1 MARAVGNGLR
11 YFPKD
16 VDYYMDD
23 RIMDLLDAYGPLGQ
37 TVYDVMLTMVYREGY
52 YLEMAPDRLA
62 RQIIRWIGS
71 GWVESREKVVEV
83 LGFIAEVGLV
93 DKALYRQGIITSAA
107 IQRRYDEVAAR
118 RKTDRSKYWLLEAE
132 PAAETET
139 IAAESAGC
147 AAECVPN
154 AAECAPNAPSA
165 VPSAAET
172 PLFAAESAQ
181 SKEKETRGNKT
192 KAKET
197 KQKESSQK
205 RGRGKKR
212 ARACRRRAFPPLP
225 RRDMGII
232 RMFYC
237 RMTNTPPSNR
247 SWGGL
252 CPSILI
258 SCQLIWRP
266 RAGTTPATGQRYAN
280 GLPMTASPGR
290 SPARPISRATIS
302 RPLNRAGSTCPTC
315 RTGRRTGKRRPGNG
329 PSPRAPAQSRY
340 WIAEPR
346 TPEPV

>member
-1 MARAVGNGLR
+1 MARAVGKGLR

-23 RIMDLLDAYGPLGQ
+23 RIMDLLDTFGPLGQ

-93 DKALYRQGIITSAA
+93 DKALYRQGVITSAA

-172 PLFAAESAQ
+172 PHYAAESAQ

-197 KQKESSQK
+197 KQKESSAK
-205 RGRGKKR
+205 ERERKEKGAG
-212 ARACRRRAFPPLP
+212 LP
-225 RRDMGII
+225 APRL
-232 RMFYC
+232 
-237 RMTNTPPSNR
+237 PPS
-247 SWGGL
+247 
-252 CPSILI
+252 
-258 SCQLIWRP
+258 
-266 RAGTTPATGQRYAN
+266 PAKRYGHYQN
-280 GLPMTASPGR
+280 VLLPDDEYASLQSELGR
-290 SPARPISRATIS
+290 SLPVYIDKLSAYMEAKGRDYPSHGATIRKWFTDDRLAGKVP
-302 RPLNRAGSTCPTC
+302 RPPHQPSYDIEAFEAGGFELPDLPDWPAD
-315 RTGRRTGKRRPGNG
+315 GKTAAG
-329 PSPRAPAQSRY
+329 
-340 WIAEPR
+340 
-346 TPEPV
+346 

>member
-1 MARAVGNGLR
+1 MARAVGKGLR

-23 RIMDLLDAYGPLGQ
+23 RIMDLLDAFGPLGQ

-71 GWVESREKVVEV
+71 RWVGSREEVVEV
-83 LGFIAEVGLV
+83 LDFIAEVGLI
-93 DKALYRQGIITSAA
+93 DEPLYRQGVITSAA

-154 AAECAPNAPSA
+154 AADCAPNAPSA

-181 SKEKETRGNKT
+181 SKEKET
-192 KAKET
+192 
-197 KQKESSQK
+197 
-205 RGRGKKR
+205 
-212 ARACRRRAFPPLP
+212 
-225 RRDMGII
+225 
-232 RMFYC
+232 
-237 RMTNTPPSNR
+237 
-247 SWGGL
+247 
-252 CPSILI
+252 
-258 SCQLIWRP
+258 
-266 RAGTTPATGQRYAN
+266 
-280 GLPMTASPGR
+280 
-290 SPARPISRATIS
+290 
-302 RPLNRAGSTCPTC
+302 
-315 RTGRRTGKRRPGNG
+315 
-329 PSPRAPAQSRY
+329 
-340 WIAEPR
+340 
-346 TPEPV
+346 

>member
-71 GWVESREKVVEV
+71 QWVESREKVVEV

-93 DKALYRQGIITSAA
+93 DKALYRQGVITSAA

-197 KQKESSQK
+197 KQKEISLNEREREEK
-205 RGRGKKR
+205 GAG
-212 ARACRRRAFPPLP
+212 LP
-225 RRDMGII
+225 APRL
-232 RMFYC
+232 
-237 RMTNTPPSNR
+237 PPS
-247 SWGGL
+247 
-252 CPSILI
+252 
-258 SCQLIWRP
+258 
-266 RAGTTPATGQRYAN
+266 PAKRYGHYQN
-280 GLPMTASPGR
+280 VLLPDDEYASLQSELGR
-290 SPARPISRATIS
+290 SLPVYIDKLSAYMEAKGRDYPSHGATIRKWFTDDRLAGKVP
-302 RPLNRAGSTCPTC
+302 RPPHQPSYDIEAFEAGGFELPDLPDWPAD
-315 RTGRRTGKRRPGNG
+315 GKTAAG
-329 PSPRAPAQSRY
+329 
-340 WIAEPR
+340 
-346 TPEPV
+346 

>member
-52 YLEMAPDRLA
+52 YLEMSPDRLA

-93 DKALYRQGIITSAA
+93 DKALYRQGVITSAA

-139 IAAESAGC
+139 IATKSAGC

-154 AAECAPNAPSA
+154 AAECVPNAPSA

-197 KQKESSQK
+197 KQKESSAK
-205 RGRGKKR
+205 ERERKEKGAG
-212 ARACRRRAFPPLP
+212 LP
-225 RRDMGII
+225 APRL
-232 RMFYC
+232 
-237 RMTNTPPSNR
+237 PPS
-247 SWGGL
+247 
-252 CPSILI
+252 
-258 SCQLIWRP
+258 
-266 RAGTTPATGQRYAN
+266 PAKRYGHYQN
-280 GLPMTASPGR
+280 VLLPDDEYASLQSELGR
-290 SPARPISRATIS
+290 SLPVYIDKLSAYMEAKGRDYPSHGATIRKWFTDDRLAGKVP
-302 RPLNRAGSTCPTC
+302 RPPHQPSYDIEAFEAGGFELLDLPDWPAD
-315 RTGRRTGKRRPGNG
+315 GKTAAG
-329 PSPRAPAQSRY
+329 
-340 WIAEPR
+340 
-346 TPEPV
+346 

>member
-1 MARAVGNGLR
+1 MARAVGKGLR

-23 RIMDLLDAYGPLGQ
+23 RIMDLLDAFGPLGQ

-52 YLEMAPDRLA
+52 YLEMSPDRLA

-71 GWVESREKVVEV
+71 QWVESREKVVEV

-93 DKALYRQGIITSAA
+93 DKALYRQGVITSAA

-139 IAAESAGC
+139 IAAESPGC

-154 AAECAPNAPSA
+154 AADCAPNAPSA

-197 KQKESSQK
+197 KQKEISLNERERK
-205 RGRGKKR
+205 EKGAG
-212 ARACRRRAFPPLP
+212 LP
-225 RRDMGII
+225 APRL
-232 RMFYC
+232 
-237 RMTNTPPSNR
+237 PPS
-247 SWGGL
+247 
-252 CPSILI
+252 
-258 SCQLIWRP
+258 
-266 RAGTTPATGQRYAN
+266 PAKRYGHYQN
-280 GLPMTASPGR
+280 VLLPDDEYASLQSELGR
-290 SPARPISRATIS
+290 SLPVYIDKLSAYMEAKGRDYPSHGATIRKWFTDDRLAGKVP
-302 RPLNRAGSTCPTC
+302 RPPHQPSYDIEAFEAGGFELPDL
-315 RTGRRTGKRRPGNG
+315 PDW
-329 PSPRAPAQSRY
+329 PADGQT
-340 WIAEPR
+340 AAG
-346 TPEPV
+346 

>member
-52 YLEMAPDRLA
+52 YLEMSPDRLA

-71 GWVESREKVVEV
+71 QWVESREKVVEV

-93 DKALYRQGIITSAA
+93 DKALYRQGVITSAA

-172 PLFAAESAQ
+172 PHYAAESAQ
-181 SKEKETRGNKT
+181 SKEKESKGNETRRNKT

-197 KQKESSQK
+197 KQKESSAK
-205 RGRGKKR
+205 ERERKGKG
-212 ARACRRRAFPPLP
+212 A
-225 RRDMGII
+225 
-232 RMFYC
+232 
-237 RMTNTPPSNR
+237 
-247 SWGGL
+247 
-252 CPSILI
+252 
-258 SCQLIWRP
+258 
-266 RAGTTPATGQRYAN
+266 
-280 GLPMTASPGR
+280 GLPAPRLSPSPAKRYGHYQNVLLPDDEYASLQSELGR
-290 SPARPISRATIS
+290 SLPVYIDKLSAYMEAKGRDYPSHGATIRKWFTDDRLAGKVP
-302 RPLNRAGSTCPTC
+302 RPPHQPSYDIEAFEAGGFELLDLPDWPED
-315 RTGRRTGKRRPGNG
+315 GKTAAG
-329 PSPRAPAQSRY
+329 
-340 WIAEPR
+340 
-346 TPEPV
+346 

>member
-37 TVYDVMLTMVYREGY
+37 TIYDVMLTMVYREGY

-71 GWVESREKVVEV
+71 QWVESREKVVEV
-83 LGFIAEVGLV
+83 LGFIAEVGLI
-93 DKALYRQGIITSAA
+93 DEPLYRQGVITSAA

-139 IAAESAGC
+139 IAAKSAGC

-181 SKEKETRGNKT
+181 SKEKEKRGNKT

-197 KQKESSQK
+197 KQKESSAK
-205 RGRGKKR
+205 EREREGKG
-212 ARACRRRAFPPLP
+212 AGLP
-225 RRDMGII
+225 APRL
-232 RMFYC
+232 
-237 RMTNTPPSNR
+237 PPS
-247 SWGGL
+247 
-252 CPSILI
+252 
-258 SCQLIWRP
+258 
-266 RAGTTPATGQRYAN
+266 PAKRYGHYQN
-280 GLPMTASPGR
+280 VLLPDDEYASLQSELGR
-290 SPARPISRATIS
+290 SLPVYIDKLSAYMEAKGRDYPSHGATIRKWFTDDRLAGKVP
-302 RPLNRAGSTCPTC
+302 RPPHQPSYDIEAFEAGGFELLDLPDWPAD
-315 RTGRRTGKRRPGNG
+315 GKTAAG
-329 PSPRAPAQSRY
+329 
-340 WIAEPR
+340 
-346 TPEPV
+346 

>member
-71 GWVESREKVVEV
+71 QWVESREKVVEV

-93 DKALYRQGIITSAA
+93 DKALYRQGVITSAA

-139 IAAESAGC
+139 IAAESPGC

-197 KQKESSQK
+197 KQKEISPNERERK
-205 RGRGKKR
+205 EKGAG
-212 ARACRRRAFPPLP
+212 LP
-225 RRDMGII
+225 APRL
-232 RMFYC
+232 
-237 RMTNTPPSNR
+237 PPS
-247 SWGGL
+247 
-252 CPSILI
+252 
-258 SCQLIWRP
+258 
-266 RAGTTPATGQRYAN
+266 PAKRYGHYQN
-280 GLPMTASPGR
+280 VLLPDDEYASLQSELGR
-290 SPARPISRATIS
+290 SLPVYIDKLSAYMEAKGRDYPSHGATIRKWFTDDRLAGKVI
-302 RPLNRAGSTCPTC
+302 RPPHQPSYDIEAFAAGGFELLDLPDWPAD
-315 RTGRRTGKRRPGNG
+315 GKTAAG
-329 PSPRAPAQSRY
+329 
-340 WIAEPR
+340 
-346 TPEPV
+346 

>member
-37 TVYDVMLTMVYREGY
+37 TVYDVMLTIVYREGY

-71 GWVESREKVVEV
+71 QWVESREKVVEV

-93 DKALYRQGIITSAA
+93 DKALYRQGGITSAA

-172 PLFAAESAQ
+172 PHYAAESAQ
-181 SKEKETRGNKT
+181 SKEKESKGNETRRNKT

-197 KQKESSQK
+197 KQKESSAK
-205 RGRGKKR
+205 ERERKGKG
-212 ARACRRRAFPPLP
+212 A
-225 RRDMGII
+225 
-232 RMFYC
+232 
-237 RMTNTPPSNR
+237 
-247 SWGGL
+247 
-252 CPSILI
+252 
-258 SCQLIWRP
+258 
-266 RAGTTPATGQRYAN
+266 
-280 GLPMTASPGR
+280 GLPAPRLSPSPAKRYGHYQNVLLPDDEYASLQSELGR
-290 SPARPISRATIS
+290 SLPVYIDKLSAYMEAKGRDYPSHGATIRKWFTDDRLAGKVP
-302 RPLNRAGSTCPTC
+302 RPPHQPSYDIEAFEAGGFELLDLPDWPED
-315 RTGRRTGKRRPGNG
+315 GKTAAG
-329 PSPRAPAQSRY
+329 
-340 WIAEPR
+340 
-346 TPEPV
+346 

>member
-52 YLEMAPDRLA
+52 YLEMSPDRLA

-71 GWVESREKVVEV
+71 QWVESREKVVEV

-93 DKALYRQGIITSAA
+93 DKALYRQGVITSAA

-139 IAAESAGC
+139 IAAKSAGC

-197 KQKESSQK
+197 KQKESSAKERERKGKGASLPAPRLSPSPAK
-205 RGRGKKR
+205 RYGHYQNVL
-212 ARACRRRAFPPLP
+212 LP
-225 RRDMGII
+225 DDE
-232 RMFYC
+232 
-237 RMTNTPPSNR
+237 
-247 SWGGL
+247 
-252 CPSILI
+252 
-258 SCQLIWRP
+258 
-266 RAGTTPATGQRYAN
+266 YAS
-280 GLPMTASPGR
+280 LQSELGR
-290 SPARPISRATIS
+290 SLPVYIDKLSAYMEAKGRDYPSHGATIRKWFTDDRLAGKVP
-302 RPLNRAGSTCPTC
+302 RPPHQPSYDIEAFEAGGFELLDLPDCPAD
-315 RTGRRTGKRRPGNG
+315 GKTAAG
-329 PSPRAPAQSRY
+329 
-340 WIAEPR
+340 
-346 TPEPV
+346 

>member
-52 YLEMAPDRLA
+52 YLEMSPDRLA

-71 GWVESREKVVEV
+71 QWVESREKVVEV

-93 DKALYRQGIITSAA
+93 DKALYRQGVITSAA

-197 KQKESSQK
+197 KQKEISLNERERK
-205 RGRGKKR
+205 EKGAG
-212 ARACRRRAFPPLP
+212 LP
-225 RRDMGII
+225 APRL
-232 RMFYC
+232 
-237 RMTNTPPSNR
+237 PPS
-247 SWGGL
+247 
-252 CPSILI
+252 
-258 SCQLIWRP
+258 
-266 RAGTTPATGQRYAN
+266 PAKRYGHYQN
-280 GLPMTASPGR
+280 VLLPDDEYASLQSELGR
-290 SPARPISRATIS
+290 SLPVYIDKLSAYMEAKGRDYPSHGATIRKWFTDDRLAGKVP
-302 RPLNRAGSTCPTC
+302 RPPHQPSYDIEAFEAGGFELLDLPDWPAD
-315 RTGRRTGKRRPGNG
+315 GKTAAG
-329 PSPRAPAQSRY
+329 
-340 WIAEPR
+340 
-346 TPEPV
+346 

>member
-71 GWVESREKVVEV
+71 QWVESREKVVEV

-93 DKALYRQGIITSAA
+93 DKALYRQGVITSAA

-139 IAAESAGC
+139 IAAKSAGC

-197 KQKESSQK
+197 KQKE
-205 RGRGKKR
+205 
-212 ARACRRRAFPPLP
+212 
-225 RRDMGII
+225 
-232 RMFYC
+232 
-237 RMTNTPPSNR
+237 
-247 SWGGL
+247 
-252 CPSILI
+252 I
-258 SCQLIWRP
+258 SLNERE
-266 RAGTTPATGQRYAN
+266 RKEKGA
-280 GLPMTASPGR
+280 GLPAPRLSPSPAKRYGHYQNVLLPDDEYASLQSELGR
-290 SPARPISRATIS
+290 SLPVYIDKLSAYMEAKGRDYPSHGATIRKWFTDDRLAGKVP
-302 RPLNRAGSTCPTC
+302 RPPHQPSYDIEAFEAGGFELPDLPDWPAD
-315 RTGRRTGKRRPGNG
+315 GKTAAG
-329 PSPRAPAQSRY
+329 
-340 WIAEPR
+340 
-346 TPEPV
+346 

>member
-1 MARAVGNGLR
+1 MARAVGKGLR

-71 GWVESREKVVEV
+71 QWVESREKVVEV
-83 LGFIAEVGLV
+83 LGFIAEVGLI
-93 DKALYRQGIITSAA
+93 DEPLYRQGVITSAA

-139 IAAESAGC
+139 IAAESPGC

-197 KQKESSQK
+197 KQKESSAK
-205 RGRGKKR
+205 ERERKEKGAG
-212 ARACRRRAFPPLP
+212 LP
-225 RRDMGII
+225 APRL
-232 RMFYC
+232 
-237 RMTNTPPSNR
+237 PPS
-247 SWGGL
+247 
-252 CPSILI
+252 
-258 SCQLIWRP
+258 
-266 RAGTTPATGQRYAN
+266 PAKRYGHYQN
-280 GLPMTASPGR
+280 VLLPDDEYASLQSELGR
-290 SPARPISRATIS
+290 SLPVYIDKLSAYMEAKGRDYPSHGATIRKWFTDDRLAGKVP
-302 RPLNRAGSTCPTC
+302 RPPHQPSYDIEAFEAGGFELLDLPDWPAD
-315 RTGRRTGKRRPGNG
+315 GKTAAG
-329 PSPRAPAQSRY
+329 
-340 WIAEPR
+340 
-346 TPEPV
+346 

>member
-71 GWVESREKVVEV
+71 QWVESREKVVEV

-93 DKALYRQGIITSAA
+93 DKALYRQGVITSAA

-197 KQKESSQK
+197 KQKESSAK
-205 RGRGKKR
+205 ERERKEKG
-212 ARACRRRAFPPLP
+212 A
-225 RRDMGII
+225 
-232 RMFYC
+232 
-237 RMTNTPPSNR
+237 
-247 SWGGL
+247 
-252 CPSILI
+252 
-258 SCQLIWRP
+258 
-266 RAGTTPATGQRYAN
+266 
-280 GLPMTASPGR
+280 GLPTPRLSPSPAKRYGHYQNVLLPDDEYASLQSELGR
-290 SPARPISRATIS
+290 SLPVYIDKLSAYMEAKGRDYPSHGATIRKWFTDDRLAGKVP
-302 RPLNRAGSTCPTC
+302 RPPHQPSYDIEAFEAGGFELLDLPDWPAD
-315 RTGRRTGKRRPGNG
+315 GKTAAG
-329 PSPRAPAQSRY
+329 
-340 WIAEPR
+340 
-346 TPEPV
+346 

>member
-52 YLEMAPDRLA
+52 YLEMSPDRLA

-71 GWVESREKVVEV
+71 QWVESRKKVVEV

-93 DKALYRQGIITSAA
+93 DKALYRQGVITSAA

-172 PLFAAESAQ
+172 PHYAAESAQ
-181 SKEKETRGNKT
+181 SKEKE
-192 KAKET
+192 AKET
-197 KQKESSQK
+197 KQKEISLNERERK
-205 RGRGKKR
+205 EKGAG
-212 ARACRRRAFPPLP
+212 LP
-225 RRDMGII
+225 APRL
-232 RMFYC
+232 
-237 RMTNTPPSNR
+237 PPS
-247 SWGGL
+247 
-252 CPSILI
+252 
-258 SCQLIWRP
+258 
-266 RAGTTPATGQRYAN
+266 PAKRYGHYQN
-280 GLPMTASPGR
+280 VLLPDDEYASLQSELGR
-290 SPARPISRATIS
+290 SLPVYIDKLSAYMEAKGRDYPSHGATIRKWFTDDRLAGKVP
-302 RPLNRAGSTCPTC
+302 RPPHQPSYDIEAFEQGGFDLPDLPDWPADGKTAAG
-315 RTGRRTGKRRPGNG
+315 
-329 PSPRAPAQSRY
+329 
-340 WIAEPR
+340 
-346 TPEPV
+346 

>member
-71 GWVESREKVVEV
+71 QWVESREKVVEV

-139 IAAESAGC
+139 IAAKSAGC

-197 KQKESSQK
+197 KQKESSAK
-205 RGRGKKR
+205 ERERKEKGAG
-212 ARACRRRAFPPLP
+212 LP
-225 RRDMGII
+225 APRL
-232 RMFYC
+232 
-237 RMTNTPPSNR
+237 PPS
-247 SWGGL
+247 
-252 CPSILI
+252 
-258 SCQLIWRP
+258 
-266 RAGTTPATGQRYAN
+266 PAKRYGHYQN
-280 GLPMTASPGR
+280 VLLPDDEYASLQSELGR
-290 SPARPISRATIS
+290 SLPVYIDKLSAYMEAKGRDYPSHGATIRKWFTDDRLAGKVP
-302 RPLNRAGSTCPTC
+302 RPPHQPSYDIEAFEAGGFDLPDLPDWPAD
-315 RTGRRTGKRRPGNG
+315 GKTAAG
-329 PSPRAPAQSRY
+329 
-340 WIAEPR
+340 
-346 TPEPV
+346 

>member
-1 MARAVGNGLR
+1 MARAVGKGLR

-23 RIMDLLDAYGPLGQ
+23 RIMDLLDAFGPLGQ

-52 YLEMAPDRLA
+52 YLEMSPDRLA

-71 GWVESREKVVEV
+71 QWVESREKVVEV

-93 DKALYRQGIITSAA
+93 DKALYRQGVITSAA

-197 KQKESSQK
+197 KQKEISPNERERK
-205 RGRGKKR
+205 EKGAG
-212 ARACRRRAFPPLP
+212 LP
-225 RRDMGII
+225 APRL
-232 RMFYC
+232 
-237 RMTNTPPSNR
+237 PPS
-247 SWGGL
+247 
-252 CPSILI
+252 
-258 SCQLIWRP
+258 
-266 RAGTTPATGQRYAN
+266 PAKRYGHYQN
-280 GLPMTASPGR
+280 VLLPDDEYASLQSELGR
-290 SPARPISRATIS
+290 SLPVYIDKLSAYMEAKGRDYPSHGATIRKWFTDDRLAGKVP
-302 RPLNRAGSTCPTC
+302 RPPHQPSYDIEAFEAGGFELLDLPDWPED
-315 RTGRRTGKRRPGNG
+315 GKTAAG
-329 PSPRAPAQSRY
+329 
-340 WIAEPR
+340 
-346 TPEPV
+346 

>member
-52 YLEMAPDRLA
+52 YLEMSPDRLA

-71 GWVESREKVVEV
+71 QWVESREKVVEV

-93 DKALYRQGIITSAA
+93 DKALYRQGVITSAA

-154 AAECAPNAPSA
+154 AADCAPNAPSA

-172 PLFAAESAQ
+172 PHYAAESAQ
-181 SKEKETRGNKT
+181 SKEKESKGNETRRNKT

-197 KQKESSQK
+197 KQKE
-205 RGRGKKR
+205 
-212 ARACRRRAFPPLP
+212 
-225 RRDMGII
+225 
-232 RMFYC
+232 
-237 RMTNTPPSNR
+237 
-247 SWGGL
+247 
-252 CPSILI
+252 I
-258 SCQLIWRP
+258 SLNERE
-266 RAGTTPATGQRYAN
+266 RKEKGA
-280 GLPMTASPGR
+280 GLPAPRLSPSPAKRYGHYQNVLLPDDEYASLQSELGR
-290 SPARPISRATIS
+290 SLPVYIDKLSAYMEAKGRDYPSHGATIRKWFTDDRLAGKVP
-302 RPLNRAGSTCPTC
+302 RPPHQPSYDIEAFEAGGFDLPDLPDWPED
-315 RTGRRTGKRRPGNG
+315 GKTAAG
-329 PSPRAPAQSRY
+329 
-340 WIAEPR
+340 
-346 TPEPV
+346 

>member
-52 YLEMAPDRLA
+52 YLEMSPDRLA

-71 GWVESREKVVEV
+71 QWVESREKVVEV

-139 IAAESAGC
+139 IAAKSAGC

-181 SKEKETRGNKT
+181 SKEKESKGNETGGNGT

-197 KQKESSQK
+197 KQKEISLNERERK
-205 RGRGKKR
+205 EKG
-212 ARACRRRAFPPLP
+212 AVLP
-225 RRDMGII
+225 APRL
-232 RMFYC
+232 
-237 RMTNTPPSNR
+237 PPS
-247 SWGGL
+247 
-252 CPSILI
+252 
-258 SCQLIWRP
+258 
-266 RAGTTPATGQRYAN
+266 PAKRYGHYQN
-280 GLPMTASPGR
+280 VLLPDDEYASLQSELGR
-290 SPARPISRATIS
+290 SLPVYIDKLSAYMEAKGRDYPSHGATIRKWFTDDRLAGKVP
-302 RPLNRAGSTCPTC
+302 RPPHQPSYDIGAFEQGGFDLPDLPDWPADGKTAAG
-315 RTGRRTGKRRPGNG
+315 
-329 PSPRAPAQSRY
+329 
-340 WIAEPR
+340 
-346 TPEPV
+346 

>member
-71 GWVESREKVVEV
+71 QWVESREKVVEV

-93 DKALYRQGIITSAA
+93 DKALYRQGVITSAA

-197 KQKESSQK
+197 KQKEISLNERERK
-205 RGRGKKR
+205 EKGAG
-212 ARACRRRAFPPLP
+212 LP
-225 RRDMGII
+225 APRL
-232 RMFYC
+232 
-237 RMTNTPPSNR
+237 PPS
-247 SWGGL
+247 
-252 CPSILI
+252 
-258 SCQLIWRP
+258 
-266 RAGTTPATGQRYAN
+266 PAKRYGHYQN
-280 GLPMTASPGR
+280 VLLPDDEYASLQSELGR
-290 SPARPISRATIS
+290 SLPVYIDKLSAYMEAKGRDYPSHGATIRKWFTDDRLAGKVP
-302 RPLNRAGSTCPTC
+302 RPPHQPSYDIEAFAAGGFELLDLPDWPAD
-315 RTGRRTGKRRPGNG
+315 GKTAAG
-329 PSPRAPAQSRY
+329 
-340 WIAEPR
+340 
-346 TPEPV
+346 

>member
-71 GWVESREKVVEV
+71 QWVESREKVVEV
-83 LGFIAEVGLV
+83 LGFIAEVGLI
-93 DKALYRQGIITSAA
+93 DEPLYRQGVITSAA

-139 IAAESAGC
+139 IAAKSAGC

-197 KQKESSQK
+197 KQKESSAK
-205 RGRGKKR
+205 EREREGKG
-212 ARACRRRAFPPLP
+212 AGLP
-225 RRDMGII
+225 APRL
-232 RMFYC
+232 
-237 RMTNTPPSNR
+237 PPS
-247 SWGGL
+247 
-252 CPSILI
+252 
-258 SCQLIWRP
+258 
-266 RAGTTPATGQRYAN
+266 PAKRYGHYQN
-280 GLPMTASPGR
+280 VLLPDDEYASLQSELGR
-290 SPARPISRATIS
+290 SLPVYIDKLSAYMEAKGRDYPSHGATIRKWFTDDRLAGKVP
-302 RPLNRAGSTCPTC
+302 RPPHQPSYDIEAFEAGGFELPDLPDWPAD
-315 RTGRRTGKRRPGNG
+315 GKTAAG
-329 PSPRAPAQSRY
+329 
-340 WIAEPR
+340 
-346 TPEPV
+346 

>member
-52 YLEMAPDRLA
+52 YLEMSPDRLA

-93 DKALYRQGIITSAA
+93 DKALYRQGVITSAA

-172 PLFAAESAQ
+172 PHYAAESAQ
-181 SKEKETRGNKT
+181 SKEKETRGKETGGNGT

-197 KQKESSQK
+197 KQKESSLNERERKEKGAGQPAP
-205 RGRGKKR
+205 RLSPSPAKKYGHYQNVL
-212 ARACRRRAFPPLP
+212 LP
-225 RRDMGII
+225 DDE
-232 RMFYC
+232 
-237 RMTNTPPSNR
+237 
-247 SWGGL
+247 
-252 CPSILI
+252 
-258 SCQLIWRP
+258 
-266 RAGTTPATGQRYAN
+266 YAS
-280 GLPMTASPGR
+280 LQSELGR
-290 SPARPISRATIS
+290 SLPVYIDKLSAYMEAKGRDYPSHGATIRKWFTDDRLAGKVP
-302 RPLNRAGSTCPTC
+302 RPPHQPSYDIEAFEAGGFELLDLPDWPAD
-315 RTGRRTGKRRPGNG
+315 GKTAAG
-329 PSPRAPAQSRY
+329 
-340 WIAEPR
+340 
-346 TPEPV
+346 

>member
-52 YLEMAPDRLA
+52 YLEMSPDRLA

-71 GWVESREKVVEV
+71 QWVESREKVVEV

-93 DKALYRQGIITSAA
+93 DKALYRQGVITSAA

-139 IAAESAGC
+139 IAAE
-147 AAECVPN
+147 CVPN
-154 AAECAPNAPSA
+154 AADCAPNAPSA

-197 KQKESSQK
+197 KQKESSAK
-205 RGRGKKR
+205 ERERKEKGAG
-212 ARACRRRAFPPLP
+212 LP
-225 RRDMGII
+225 APRL
-232 RMFYC
+232 
-237 RMTNTPPSNR
+237 PPS
-247 SWGGL
+247 
-252 CPSILI
+252 
-258 SCQLIWRP
+258 
-266 RAGTTPATGQRYAN
+266 PAKRYGHYQN
-280 GLPMTASPGR
+280 VLLPDDEYASLQSELGR
-290 SPARPISRATIS
+290 SLPVYIDKLSAYMEAKGRDYPSHGATIRKWFTDDRLAGKVP
-302 RPLNRAGSTCPTC
+302 RPPHQPSYDIGAFEQGGFDLPDLPDWPEDGKTAAG
-315 RTGRRTGKRRPGNG
+315 
-329 PSPRAPAQSRY
+329 
-340 WIAEPR
+340 
-346 TPEPV
+346 

>member
-23 RIMDLLDAYGPLGQ
+23 RIMDLLDAFGPLGQ

-71 GWVESREKVVEV
+71 QWVESREKVVEV
-83 LGFIAEVGLV
+83 LGFIAEVGLI
-93 DKALYRQGIITSAA
+93 DEPLYRQGVITSAA

-139 IAAESAGC
+139 IAAKSAGC

-197 KQKESSQK
+197 KQKESSAK
-205 RGRGKKR
+205 EREREGKG
-212 ARACRRRAFPPLP
+212 AGLP
-225 RRDMGII
+225 APRL
-232 RMFYC
+232 
-237 RMTNTPPSNR
+237 PPS
-247 SWGGL
+247 
-252 CPSILI
+252 
-258 SCQLIWRP
+258 
-266 RAGTTPATGQRYAN
+266 PAKRYGHYQN
-280 GLPMTASPGR
+280 VLLPDDEYASLQSELGR
-290 SPARPISRATIS
+290 SLPVYIDKLSAYMEAKGRDYPSHGATIRKWFTDDRLAGKVP
-302 RPLNRAGSTCPTC
+302 RPPHQPSYDIEAFEAGGFELPDLPDWPAD
-315 RTGRRTGKRRPGNG
+315 GKTAAG
-329 PSPRAPAQSRY
+329 
-340 WIAEPR
+340 
-346 TPEPV
+346 

>member
-1 MARAVGNGLR
+1 MARAVGKGLR

-23 RIMDLLDAYGPLGQ
+23 RIMDLLDAFGPLGQ

-52 YLEMAPDRLA
+52 YLEMSPDRLA

-93 DKALYRQGIITSAA
+93 DKALYRQGVITSAA

-139 IAAESAGC
+139 IAAKSAGC

-197 KQKESSQK
+197 KQKESSAK
-205 RGRGKKR
+205 ERERKEKGAG
-212 ARACRRRAFPPLP
+212 LP
-225 RRDMGII
+225 APRL
-232 RMFYC
+232 
-237 RMTNTPPSNR
+237 PPS
-247 SWGGL
+247 
-252 CPSILI
+252 
-258 SCQLIWRP
+258 
-266 RAGTTPATGQRYAN
+266 PAKRYGHYQN
-280 GLPMTASPGR
+280 VLLPDDEYASLQSELGR
-290 SPARPISRATIS
+290 SLPVYIDKLSAYMEAKGRDYPSHGATIRKWFTDDRLAGKVP
-302 RPLNRAGSTCPTC
+302 RPPHQPSYDIEAFEAGGFELLDLPDWPAD
-315 RTGRRTGKRRPGNG
+315 GKTAAG
-329 PSPRAPAQSRY
+329 
-340 WIAEPR
+340 
-346 TPEPV
+346 

>member
-52 YLEMAPDRLA
+52 YLEMSPDRLA

-71 GWVESREKVVEV
+71 QWVESREKVVEV

-93 DKALYRQGIITSAA
+93 DKALYRQGVITSAA

-154 AAECAPNAPSA
+154 AADCAPNAPSA

-197 KQKESSQK
+197 KQKEISLNERERK
-205 RGRGKKR
+205 EKGAG
-212 ARACRRRAFPPLP
+212 LP
-225 RRDMGII
+225 APRL
-232 RMFYC
+232 
-237 RMTNTPPSNR
+237 PPS
-247 SWGGL
+247 
-252 CPSILI
+252 
-258 SCQLIWRP
+258 
-266 RAGTTPATGQRYAN
+266 PAKRYGHYQN
-280 GLPMTASPGR
+280 VLLPDDEYASLQSELGR
-290 SPARPISRATIS
+290 SLPVYIDKLSAYMEAKGRDYPSHGATIRKWFTDDRLAGKVP
-302 RPLNRAGSTCPTC
+302 RPPHQPSYDIEAFEAGGFELLDLPDWPAD
-315 RTGRRTGKRRPGNG
+315 GKTAAG
-329 PSPRAPAQSRY
+329 
-340 WIAEPR
+340 
-346 TPEPV
+346 

>member
-23 RIMDLLDAYGPLGQ
+23 RILDLLDAYGPLGQ

-52 YLEMAPDRLA
+52 YLEMSPDRLA

-93 DKALYRQGIITSAA
+93 DKALYRQGVITSAA

-172 PLFAAESAQ
+172 PHYAAESAQ
-181 SKEKETRGNKT
+181 SKEKESKGNETGGNGT

-197 KQKESSQK
+197 KQKEISLNERERK
-205 RGRGKKR
+205 EKG
-212 ARACRRRAFPPLP
+212 AVLP
-225 RRDMGII
+225 APRL
-232 RMFYC
+232 
-237 RMTNTPPSNR
+237 PPS
-247 SWGGL
+247 
-252 CPSILI
+252 
-258 SCQLIWRP
+258 
-266 RAGTTPATGQRYAN
+266 PAKRYGHYQN
-280 GLPMTASPGR
+280 VLLPDDEYASLQSELGR
-290 SPARPISRATIS
+290 SLPVYIDKLSAYMEAKGRDYPSHGATIRKWFTDDRLAGKVP
-302 RPLNRAGSTCPTC
+302 RPPHQPSYDIEAFEAGGFELLDLPDWPAD
-315 RTGRRTGKRRPGNG
+315 GKTAAG
-329 PSPRAPAQSRY
+329 
-340 WIAEPR
+340 
-346 TPEPV
+346 

>member
-71 GWVESREKVVEV
+71 QWVESREKVVEV

-93 DKALYRQGIITSAA
+93 DKALYRQGVITSAA

-197 KQKESSQK
+197 KQKESSAK
-205 RGRGKKR
+205 EREREEKGAG
-212 ARACRRRAFPPLP
+212 LP
-225 RRDMGII
+225 APRL
-232 RMFYC
+232 
-237 RMTNTPPSNR
+237 PPS
-247 SWGGL
+247 
-252 CPSILI
+252 
-258 SCQLIWRP
+258 
-266 RAGTTPATGQRYAN
+266 PAKRYGHYQN
-280 GLPMTASPGR
+280 VLLPDDEYASLQSELGR
-290 SPARPISRATIS
+290 SLPVYIDKLSAYMEAKGRDYPSHGATIRKWFTDDRLAGKVP
-302 RPLNRAGSTCPTC
+302 RPPHQPSYDIEAFEAGGFELPDLPDWPAD
-315 RTGRRTGKRRPGNG
+315 GKTAAG
-329 PSPRAPAQSRY
+329 
-340 WIAEPR
+340 
-346 TPEPV
+346 

>member
-1 MARAVGNGLR
+1 MARAVGKGLR

-23 RIMDLLDAYGPLGQ
+23 RIMDLLDAFGPLGQ

-52 YLEMAPDRLA
+52 YLEMSPDRLA

-71 GWVESREKVVEV
+71 RWVESREKVVEV
-83 LGFIAEVGLV
+83 LGFIAEVGLI
-93 DKALYRQGIITSAA
+93 DEPLYRQGVITSAA

-132 PAAETET
+132 PAAETEI

-172 PLFAAESAQ
+172 PHYAAESAQ

-197 KQKESSQK
+197 KQKEISLNERERK
-205 RGRGKKR
+205 EKGAG
-212 ARACRRRAFPPLP
+212 LP
-225 RRDMGII
+225 APRL
-232 RMFYC
+232 
-237 RMTNTPPSNR
+237 PPS
-247 SWGGL
+247 
-252 CPSILI
+252 
-258 SCQLIWRP
+258 
-266 RAGTTPATGQRYAN
+266 PAKRYGHYQN
-280 GLPMTASPGR
+280 VLLPDDEYASLQSELGR
-290 SPARPISRATIS
+290 SLPVYIDKLSAYMEAKGRDYPSHGATIRKWFTDDRLAGKVP
-302 RPLNRAGSTCPTC
+302 RPPHQPSYDIEAFEAGGFELLDLPDWPAD
-315 RTGRRTGKRRPGNG
+315 GKTAAG
-329 PSPRAPAQSRY
+329 
-340 WIAEPR
+340 
-346 TPEPV
+346 

>member
-71 GWVESREKVVEV
+71 QWVESREKVVEV

-93 DKALYRQGIITSAA
+93 DKALYRQGVITSAA

-197 KQKESSQK
+197 KQKESSAK
-205 RGRGKKR
+205 ERERKEKGAG
-212 ARACRRRAFPPLP
+212 LP
-225 RRDMGII
+225 APRL
-232 RMFYC
+232 
-237 RMTNTPPSNR
+237 PPS
-247 SWGGL
+247 
-252 CPSILI
+252 
-258 SCQLIWRP
+258 
-266 RAGTTPATGQRYAN
+266 PAKRYGHYQN
-280 GLPMTASPGR
+280 VLLPDDEYASLQSELGR
-290 SPARPISRATIS
+290 SLPVYIDKLSAYMEAKGRDYPSHGATIRKWFTDDRLAGKVP
-302 RPLNRAGSTCPTC
+302 RPPHQPSYDIEAFEAGGFELLDLPDWPAD
-315 RTGRRTGKRRPGNG
+315 GKTAAG
-329 PSPRAPAQSRY
+329 
-340 WIAEPR
+340 
-346 TPEPV
+346 

>member
-52 YLEMAPDRLA
+52 YLEMSPDRLA

-71 GWVESREKVVEV
+71 QWVESREKVVEV

-93 DKALYRQGIITSAA
+93 DKALYRQGVITSAA

-139 IAAESAGC
+139 IAAESPGC

-154 AAECAPNAPSA
+154 AADCAPNAPSA

-181 SKEKETRGNKT
+181 SKEKETRG
-192 KAKET
+192 KET
-197 KQKESSQK
+197 KQKESSAK
-205 RGRGKKR
+205 EREREEKGAG
-212 ARACRRRAFPPLP
+212 LP
-225 RRDMGII
+225 APRL
-232 RMFYC
+232 
-237 RMTNTPPSNR
+237 PPS
-247 SWGGL
+247 
-252 CPSILI
+252 
-258 SCQLIWRP
+258 
-266 RAGTTPATGQRYAN
+266 PAKRYGHYQN
-280 GLPMTASPGR
+280 VLLPDDEYASLQSELGR
-290 SPARPISRATIS
+290 SLPVYIDKLSAYMEAKGRDYPSHGATIRKWFTDDRLAGKVP
-302 RPLNRAGSTCPTC
+302 RPPHQPSYDIEAFEAGGFELPDLPDWPAD
-315 RTGRRTGKRRPGNG
+315 GKTAAG
-329 PSPRAPAQSRY
+329 
-340 WIAEPR
+340 
-346 TPEPV
+346 

>member
-1 MARAVGNGLR
+1 MARAVGKGLR

-23 RIMDLLDAYGPLGQ
+23 RIMDLLDAFGPLGQ

-52 YLEMAPDRLA
+52 YLEMSPDRLA

-71 GWVESREKVVEV
+71 RWVGSREAVVKV
-83 LGFIAEVGLV
+83 LDFIAEVGLI
-93 DKALYRQGIITSAA
+93 DGCLYRQGVITSAA

-197 KQKESSQK
+197 KQKKISLNERERK
-205 RGRGKKR
+205 EKGAG
-212 ARACRRRAFPPLP
+212 LP
-225 RRDMGII
+225 APRL
-232 RMFYC
+232 
-237 RMTNTPPSNR
+237 PPS
-247 SWGGL
+247 
-252 CPSILI
+252 
-258 SCQLIWRP
+258 
-266 RAGTTPATGQRYAN
+266 PAKRYGHYQN
-280 GLPMTASPGR
+280 VLLPDDEYASLQSELGR
-290 SPARPISRATIS
+290 SLPVYIDKLSAYMEAKGRDYPSHGATIRKWFTDDRLAGKVP
-302 RPLNRAGSTCPTC
+302 RPPHQPSYDIEAFEAGGFELPDLPDWPAD
-315 RTGRRTGKRRPGNG
+315 GKTAAG
-329 PSPRAPAQSRY
+329 
-340 WIAEPR
+340 
-346 TPEPV
+346 

>member
-71 GWVESREKVVEV
+71 QWVESREKVVEV

-93 DKALYRQGIITSAA
+93 DKALYRQGVITSAA

-197 KQKESSQK
+197 KQKESSAK
-205 RGRGKKR
+205 EREREGKG
-212 ARACRRRAFPPLP
+212 AGLP
-225 RRDMGII
+225 APRL
-232 RMFYC
+232 
-237 RMTNTPPSNR
+237 PPS
-247 SWGGL
+247 
-252 CPSILI
+252 
-258 SCQLIWRP
+258 
-266 RAGTTPATGQRYAN
+266 PAKRYGHYQN
-280 GLPMTASPGR
+280 VLLPDDEYASLQSELGR
-290 SPARPISRATIS
+290 SLPVYIDKLSAYMEAKGRDYPSHGATIRKWFTDDRLAGKVP
-302 RPLNRAGSTCPTC
+302 RPPHQPSYDIEAFEAGGFELPDLPDWPED
-315 RTGRRTGKRRPGNG
+315 GKTAAG
-329 PSPRAPAQSRY
+329 
-340 WIAEPR
+340 
-346 TPEPV
+346 

>member
-71 GWVESREKVVEV
+71 QWVESREKVVEV

-172 PLFAAESAQ
+172 PHYAAESAQ

-197 KQKESSQK
+197 KQKESSAK
-205 RGRGKKR
+205 ERERKEKGAG
-212 ARACRRRAFPPLP
+212 LP
-225 RRDMGII
+225 APRL
-232 RMFYC
+232 
-237 RMTNTPPSNR
+237 PPS
-247 SWGGL
+247 
-252 CPSILI
+252 
-258 SCQLIWRP
+258 
-266 RAGTTPATGQRYAN
+266 PAKRYGHYQN
-280 GLPMTASPGR
+280 VLLPDDEYASLQSELGR
-290 SPARPISRATIS
+290 SLPVYIDKLSAYMEAKGRDYPSHGATIRKWFTDDRLAGKVP
-302 RPLNRAGSTCPTC
+302 RPPHQPSYDIEAFEAGGFDLPDLPDWPAD
-315 RTGRRTGKRRPGNG
+315 GKTAAG
-329 PSPRAPAQSRY
+329 
-340 WIAEPR
+340 
-346 TPEPV
+346 

>member
-71 GWVESREKVVEV
+71 QWVESREKVVEV

-93 DKALYRQGIITSAA
+93 DKALYRQGVITSAA

-154 AAECAPNAPSA
+154 AADCAPNAPSA

-197 KQKESSQK
+197 KQKEISLNERERK
-205 RGRGKKR
+205 EKGAG
-212 ARACRRRAFPPLP
+212 LP
-225 RRDMGII
+225 APRL
-232 RMFYC
+232 
-237 RMTNTPPSNR
+237 PPS
-247 SWGGL
+247 
-252 CPSILI
+252 
-258 SCQLIWRP
+258 
-266 RAGTTPATGQRYAN
+266 PAKRYGHYQN
-280 GLPMTASPGR
+280 VLLPDDEYASLQSELGR
-290 SPARPISRATIS
+290 SLPVYIDKLSAYMEAKGRDYPSHGATIRKWFTDDRLAGKVP
-302 RPLNRAGSTCPTC
+302 RPPHQPSYDIEAFEAGGFELPDLPDWPAD
-315 RTGRRTGKRRPGNG
+315 GKTAAG
-329 PSPRAPAQSRY
+329 
-340 WIAEPR
+340 
-346 TPEPV
+346 

>member
-71 GWVESREKVVEV
+71 RWVESREKVVEV

-93 DKALYRQGIITSAA
+93 DKALYRQGVITSAA

-139 IAAESAGC
+139 IAAKSAGC

-181 SKEKETRGNKT
+181 SKEKESKGNETGGNGT

-197 KQKESSQK
+197 KQKE
-205 RGRGKKR
+205 
-212 ARACRRRAFPPLP
+212 
-225 RRDMGII
+225 
-232 RMFYC
+232 
-237 RMTNTPPSNR
+237 
-247 SWGGL
+247 
-252 CPSILI
+252 I
-258 SCQLIWRP
+258 SLNERE
-266 RAGTTPATGQRYAN
+266 RKEKGA
-280 GLPMTASPGR
+280 GLPTPRLSPSPAKRYGHYQNVLLPDDEYASLQSELGR
-290 SPARPISRATIS
+290 SLPVYIDKLSAYMEAKGRDYPSHGATIRKWFTDDRLAGKVP
-302 RPLNRAGSTCPTC
+302 RPPHQPSYDIEAFEAGGFDLPDLPDWPAD
-315 RTGRRTGKRRPGNG
+315 GKTAAG
-329 PSPRAPAQSRY
+329 
-340 WIAEPR
+340 
-346 TPEPV
+346 

>member
-37 TVYDVMLTMVYREGY
+37 TVYDVMLSMVYREGY

-71 GWVESREKVVEV
+71 QWVESREKVVEV

-93 DKALYRQGIITSAA
+93 DKALYRQGVITSAA

-139 IAAESAGC
+139 IAAKSAGC

-181 SKEKETRGNKT
+181 SKEKESKGNETGGNGT

-197 KQKESSQK
+197 KQKEISLNERERK
-205 RGRGKKR
+205 EKG
-212 ARACRRRAFPPLP
+212 AVLP
-225 RRDMGII
+225 APRL
-232 RMFYC
+232 
-237 RMTNTPPSNR
+237 PPS
-247 SWGGL
+247 
-252 CPSILI
+252 
-258 SCQLIWRP
+258 
-266 RAGTTPATGQRYAN
+266 PAKRYGHYQN
-280 GLPMTASPGR
+280 VLLPDDEYASLQSELGR
-290 SPARPISRATIS
+290 SLPVYIDKLSAYMEAKGRDYPSHGATIRKWFTDDRLAGKVP
-302 RPLNRAGSTCPTC
+302 RPPHQPSYDIGAFEQGGFDLPDLPDWPEDGKTAAG
-315 RTGRRTGKRRPGNG
+315 
-329 PSPRAPAQSRY
+329 
-340 WIAEPR
+340 
-346 TPEPV
+346 

>member
-93 DKALYRQGIITSAA
+93 DKALYRQGVITSAA

-154 AAECAPNAPSA
+154 AAECVPNAPSA

-172 PLFAAESAQ
+172 PHYAAESAQ

-197 KQKESSQK
+197 KQKEISLNE
-205 RGRGKKR
+205 REREGKG
-212 ARACRRRAFPPLP
+212 AGLP
-225 RRDMGII
+225 APRL
-232 RMFYC
+232 
-237 RMTNTPPSNR
+237 PPS
-247 SWGGL
+247 
-252 CPSILI
+252 
-258 SCQLIWRP
+258 
-266 RAGTTPATGQRYAN
+266 PAKRYGHYQN
-280 GLPMTASPGR
+280 VLLPDDEYASLQSELGR
-290 SPARPISRATIS
+290 SLPVYIDKLSAYMEAKGRDYPSHGATIRKWFTDDRLAGKVP
-302 RPLNRAGSTCPTC
+302 RPPHQPSYDIEAFEAGGFELLDLPDWPAD
-315 RTGRRTGKRRPGNG
+315 GKTAAG
-329 PSPRAPAQSRY
+329 
-340 WIAEPR
+340 
-346 TPEPV
+346 

>member
-1 MARAVGNGLR
+1 MDLR

-71 GWVESREKVVEV
+71 RWVESREKVVEV
-83 LGFIAEVGLV
+83 LGFIAEVGLI
-93 DKALYRQGIITSAA
+93 DEALYRQGVITSAA

-197 KQKESSQK
+197 KQKEISLNERERK
-205 RGRGKKR
+205 EKGAG
-212 ARACRRRAFPPLP
+212 LP
-225 RRDMGII
+225 APRL
-232 RMFYC
+232 
-237 RMTNTPPSNR
+237 PPS
-247 SWGGL
+247 
-252 CPSILI
+252 
-258 SCQLIWRP
+258 
-266 RAGTTPATGQRYAN
+266 PAKRYGHYQN
-280 GLPMTASPGR
+280 VLLPDDEYASLQSELGR
-290 SPARPISRATIS
+290 SLPVYIDKLSAYMEAKGRDYPSHGATIRKWFTDDRLAGKVP
-302 RPLNRAGSTCPTC
+302 RPPHQPSYDIEAFEAGGFELPDLPDWPAD
-315 RTGRRTGKRRPGNG
+315 GKTAAG
-329 PSPRAPAQSRY
+329 
-340 WIAEPR
+340 
-346 TPEPV
+346 